1 MAEAVK
7 VIVRCRPLNTR
18 EKNLKCQT
26 IVQMDSSIGQ
36 CRLLKPGEKDS
47 ATPKAFTFDGVFYT
61 DSITESIYSD
71 ICFPLVEGCVEGYNG
86 TVFAYGQTGCGKS
99 FTMQGI
105 EDPPTQ
111 RGIIP
116 RAFEHIFE
124 SIQVADNTKF
134 LVHASYLE
142 IYNEEIR
149 DLLSKDNKKKLD
161 IKEHPDRGVYVKD
174 LSLVPCHN
182 SKDMDNVMNKG
193 SSNRSVGATLMNAD
207 SSRSHSIFTIFVE
220 TCETGTDGEEH
231 IRAGKLNLV
240 DLAGSERQAK
250 TGAEGSRLKE
260 ATKINLSLS
269 ALGNVISAL
278 VDGKSKHIPYR
289 DSKLTRLLQ
298 DSLGGNTKTLMVAC
312 ISPADNNYDETLS
325 TLRYANRAKNIK
337 NKPKINEDPKD
348 ALLRQYQDEITV
360 LKQMLMGEIPMSPE
374 MLLKL
379 GLSGAQAQA
388 LSPTKSVG
396 AVEPEE
402 PTPQSTE
409 ASEKEAERIKAEY
422 EEKLVQMQKKFEE
435 EQGNKKRLEEEIS
448 KLQQERDLKLEAASK
463 SSQDIQPVGY
473 VQQSGTSVNVAGE
486 SNHDDLNGE
495 ISPEM
500 LPLDRT
506 RGDGMEFNNNDRE
519 EEEIAEEL
527 EEDEE
532 DEDGE
537 RSNSKTP
544 SSQPQ
549 HKRRHKKKKQ
559 SVENVNNGTTVAPVS
574 NGNVEDLAAKLQ
586 TEAMQKLDTLQKQLV
601 GGEKKSNTELKK
613 KHKKR
618 KEYASEREKQM
629 MSDIKKWEGEKIMI
643 KVYDNLQEEIKLKGE
658 DVAQLEKALDNS
670 NMEIQDLQS
679 EFQAERTDYLDTI
692 RRLER
697 DMELQSLILQKVQPL
712 IRRDCNYSNIDRM
725 KVLSEYDDDLG
736 RWKVPDV
743 QVEKISLPKPGAGL
757 DNGLNRSNKS
767 PESSDYTSRDDVDR
781 YGQHIRSTQNEHY
794 ANQYFK
800 PKRAEKLLSGS
811 PSSSLNLNL
820 NNNSNI
826 PSSMTKLQPL
836 TSPSATSVQDPMAL
850 QRRPQKLEALPASAF
865 EKKKKKKNK
874 EQY

>member
-495 ISPEM
+495 
-500 LPLDRT
+500 
-506 RGDGMEFNNNDRE
+506 
-519 EEEIAEEL
+519 
-527 EEDEE
+527 
-532 DEDGE
+532 
-537 RSNSKTP
+537 
-544 SSQPQ
+544 
-549 HKRRHKKKKQ
+549 KKKQ